1 MAIKKSSLRMKNII
15 TITGDLGSGKS
26 TVAKLIAEKTGMEY
40 FSTGKI
46 QRKIAE
52 EMGIDTLELN
62 KRGKEDKSTDNLIDG
77 KLKAMNQDGTDNIIL
92 DSRMAW
98 HFINNSFKVYL
109 TAIPLVAAERVNA
122 DKTRTGEPTGDIV
135 TTSNNLLARQK
146 EENERF
152 SAFYG
157 VDCKD
162 LDNFDLVIDTSTATP
177 EQITDLILTLFND
190 KKKGVLHSH
199 RWISPNDL
207 IPCQDI
213 RTLANKEQSLYSIV
227 KENGFDEKC
236 PVAIIKHQNS
246 YYIFDG
252 HHRTSAAI
260 RSDLSLIPYVF
271 VPMDQKQKIGF
282 INSAC
287 WLSSVYDWEDFHNI
301 RFRENY
307 LKDVPS
313 KKYNQKN
320 PTKPKLKL

>member
-1 MAIKKSSLRMKNII
+1 MAINTRKKNNMKKII

-52 EMGIDTLELN
+52 ELGIDTLELN
-62 KRGKEDKSTDNLIDG
+62 KRGKQDKSTDNLIDG
-77 KLKAMNQDGTDNIIL
+77 KLKSMNNDGTDNIIL

-98 HFINNSFKVYL
+98 HFVGNSFKVYL
-109 TAIPLVAAERVNA
+109 TAIPLVAAERVNS
-122 DKTRTGEPTGDIV
+122 DKTRTGEPTGDLE

-157 VDCKD
+157 VDCKN
-162 LDNFDLVIDTSTATP
+162 LDNFDLVIDTSSATP
-177 EQITDLILTLFND
+177 EQIANLILTIFED
-190 KKKGVLHSH
+190 KKKGLNHSH
-199 RWISPNDL
+199 RWISPKDL

-213 RTLANKEQSLYSIV
+213 RTLANKEQALYATV
-227 KENGFDEKC
+227 KEKGFDETC
-236 PVAIIKHQNS
+236 PVTLVEYNNA

-260 RSDLSLIPYVF
+260 KSDLSLIPYVF
-271 VPMDQKQKIGF
+271 SKQSQGKTEDF
-282 INSAC
+282 VKRTC

-301 RFRENY
+301 RFKEDY
-307 LKDVPS
+307 LKDVPK
-313 KKYNQKN
+313 KKYSQSIHNKRSI
-320 PTKPKLKL
+320 